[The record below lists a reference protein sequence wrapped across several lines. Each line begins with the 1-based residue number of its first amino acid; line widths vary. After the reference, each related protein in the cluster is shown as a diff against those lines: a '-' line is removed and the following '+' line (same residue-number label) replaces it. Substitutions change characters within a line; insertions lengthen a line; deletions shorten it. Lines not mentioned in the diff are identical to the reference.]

1 MQEQLHTELFRCNTM
16 VDKILIVDDERDFCE
31 IMKNYFTRKGYSVQ
45 ISPTLA
51 SGLEKVREYRPEI
64 LFLDNNLP
72 DGQGWEAVD
81 EIVEL
86 IPQSRVFLISAHK
99 NKFPMTNGRKSYNIT
114 IWEKPISLRTLDNF
128 F

>member
-1 MQEQLHTELFRCNTM
+1 MKS
-16 VDKILIVDDERDFCE
+16 KILIVDDESDFCE
-31 IMKNYFTRKGYSVQ
+31 IMKNYFQRKGYTVFLA
-45 ISPTLA
+45 PTLQD
-51 SGLEKVREYRPEI
+51 GIELIKKERPEI

-72 DGQGWEAVD
+72 DGQGWESVD

-99 NKFPMTNGRKSYNIT
+99 SKYHSKNKNRHPAIT
-114 IWEKPISLRTLDNF
+114 VWEKPISLRVMDDF